1 MENASKALLMSA
13 SILIAIL
20 ILVIAVRV
28 FKSASDVSKSYDK
41 TMSSSQVSTFNTN
54 FTKFMGAVIDNSNN
68 ELQKYATIYDV
79 ISTANFAYD
88 YNCKLVR
95 DPSTTESLNDPGLV
109 KVDLKSKDGAITI
122 TNLQIH
128 PEKYNTLLQ
137 ECHYQNN
144 MYPDSGSIVT
154 YEITINSENA
164 AGRINHVTF
173 TPMQE
178 TADTVNGMIKVK
190 D

>member
-1 MENASKALLMSA
+1 MENVSKALLMSA

-20 ILVIAVRV
+20 VIVIAVRV

-41 TMSSSQVSTFNTN
+41 TMSSSQVSTFNSN
-54 FTKFMGAVIDNSNN
+54 FTKFMGAVIDGNT
-68 ELQKYATIYDV
+68 EVQKYATIYDV

-95 DPSTTESLNDPGLV
+95 DPTTAESLKDPGLV
-109 KVDLKSKDGAITI
+109 RVDLKSQDGSIKITD
-122 TNLQIH
+122 LQIH
-128 PEKYNTLLQ
+128 QEKYNTLLQ
-137 ECHYQNN
+137 ECHYLHKT
-144 MYPDSGSIVT
+144 YPDSSSIVT
-154 YEITINSENA
+154 YEITEIRENA

-173 TPMQE
+173 IPMQE
-178 TADTVNGMIKVK
+178 TTDTQNGMMKVA